1 MQGIILTKIVDN
13 CKKRYSL
20 TIKKLSH
27 FVLETSHGWGKGH
40 REGGRIMKK
49 AILKWLGIFFFVLSL
64 SGLPFLGQQANAAG
78 KPIVIGAPLA
88 TAFLYGWDAERAIRL
103 AVEEINARGGVTVG
117 KEKRPFK
124 VEVMDTRDLE
134 PGVPTSDALLVVEK
148 LILEKNADFIV
159 GGPVRSEAALAAM
172 DLLSKYKK
180 VSILTTGVLTPA
192 YHKRVEAEYDKFK
205 YCFRISGEVG
215 WMVVGEFIPCLM
227 EIKAKHNLN
236 RLFIMIQDVAHA
248 RAGGDL
254 VEKMS
259 KERGW
264 EVLGK
269 EVYPTGTTDYSVG
282 LLKAKKENAQV
293 ILIWMD
299 MPETSIL
306 LKQWYDMKVPA
317 LPYGTI
323 ISAAEEPGFW
333 KATEGKG
340 EYCMASVVNAGNS
353 PCKATPWTMKFV
365 EAYTKKWNVEPEGYG
380 TSSSYMAVYTLKD
393 AIERA
398 GSLDSDAVVAALE
411 KTDLMGGVYGRIR
424 FNPKTHQV
432 IPSIDPNEGA
442 VGTIFQWQAGKRVVV
457 FPPKIAMGEVKL
469 PPWMKK

>member
-1 MQGIILTKIVDN
+1 M
-13 CKKRYSL
+13 KKRGL
-20 TIKKLSH
+20 L
-27 FVLETSHGWGKGH
+27 VL
-40 REGGRIMKK
+40 
-49 AILKWLGIFFFVLSL
+49 AGIFCLIF
-64 SGLPFLGQQANAAG
+64 GLVRSEAAE
-78 KPIVIGAPLA
+78 KPIVLGAPLA
-88 TAFLYGWDAERAIRL
+88 TAFLYGWDAERGIKL
-103 AVEEINARGGVTVG
+103 AVEEINAKGGVTVG
-117 KEKRPFK
+117 KEKRPLK

-215 WMVVGEFIPCLM
+215 WMVTGEFIPCLM
-227 EIKAKHNLN
+227 GIKEKYGLN

-248 RAGGDL
+248 RAGGDI
-254 VEKMS
+254 VS
-259 KERGW
+259 KLAAKKGW
-264 EVLGK
+264 EVVGK
-269 EVYPTGTTDYSVG
+269 EIYPTGTTDYSVG
-282 LLKAKKENAQV
+282 LMKAKKENAQV

-317 LPYGTI
+317 LPFGTI

-340 EYCMASVVNAGNS
+340 EYCMASVVNAGNCPS
-353 PCKATPWTMKFV
+353 NATPWTMKFV
-365 EAYTKKWNVEPEGYG
+365 DAYKKKYGLEPEGYG
-380 TSSSYMAVYTLKD
+380 TSSSYMAVYVLKD

-398 GSLDSDAVVAALE
+398 GSLDSDAVIAALE
-411 KTDLMGGVYGRIR
+411 KTDMMGVYGRIR
-424 FNPKTHQV
+424 FNPKNHQI
-432 IPSIDPNEGA
+432 IPSTDPNEGA

>member
-1 MQGIILTKIVDN
+1 MKRAVYFSIV
-13 CKKRYSL
+13 L
-20 TIKKLSH
+20 FL
-27 FVLETSHGWGKGH
+27 V
-40 REGGRIMKK
+40 
-49 AILKWLGIFFFVLSL
+49 FFFFPSL
-64 SGLPFLGQQANAAG
+64 SNSAE
-78 KPIVIGAPLA
+78 KPIVIGAPLS
-88 TAFLYGWDAERAIRL
+88 TAFLYGWDAERAIKL
-103 AVEEINARGGVTVG
+103 AVEEINAKGGVTVG

-159 GGPVRSEAALAAM
+159 GGPVRSEGALAAM

-192 YHKRVEAEYDKFK
+192 YHKRVEAEYEKFK

-215 WMVVGEFIPCLM
+215 WMVTGEFLPCLM
-227 EIKAKHNLN
+227 DIKAKYGLN
-236 RLFIMIQDVAHA
+236 KLFIMIQDVAHA
-248 RAGGDL
+248 RGGGDL
-254 VEKMS
+254 VAKLASEK
-259 KERGW
+259 GW

-269 EVYPTGTTDYSVG
+269 EIYPTGTTDYSVG
-282 LLKAKKENAQV
+282 LMKAKKENAQV

-317 LPYGTI
+317 LPFGTI

-340 EYCMASVVNAGNS
+340 EYAMASVVNAGNAPS
-353 PCKATPWTMKFV
+353 KATPWTMRFV
-365 EAYTKKWNVEPEGYG
+365 EAYTKRWKVEPEGYG

-398 GSLDSDAVVAALE
+398 GSLNPDAIIAALE
-411 KTDLMGGVYGRIR
+411 KTDMMGVYGRIK
-424 FNPKTHQV
+424 FNPKNHQV
-432 IPSIDPNEGA
+432 IPSVDPNEGA

>member
-1 MQGIILTKIVDN
+1 MNRKHLWKWA
-13 CKKRYSL
+13 C
-20 TIKKLSH
+20 
-27 FVLETSHGWGKGH
+27 VLFLL
-40 REGGRIMKK
+40 I
-49 AILKWLGIFFFVLSL
+49 
-64 SGLPFLGQQANAAG
+64 GLMSIPFLGLDVAEAQ
-78 KPIVIGAPLA
+78 KPIVLGAPLS
-88 TAFLYGWDAERAIRL
+88 TAFLYGWDSERAIKL
-103 AVEEINARGGVTVG
+103 AVEEINAKGGVTVG

-134 PGVPTSDALLVVEK
+134 PGVPVSDALLVVEK
-148 LILEKNADFIV
+148 LILEKEADFIV

-180 VSILTTGVLTPA
+180 VSILSTGVLTPL
-192 YHKRVEAEYDKFK
+192 YHKRVGDEYEKFK
-205 YCFRISGEVG
+205 YCFRITGEVV
-215 WMVVGEFIPCLM
+215 WMVTGEFIPCLM
-227 EIKAKHNLN
+227 DIKAKYGLN
-236 RLFIMIQDVAHA
+236 KLFIMVQDVAHA
-248 RAGGDL
+248 RAGGDI
-254 VEKMS
+254 VEKMA

-282 LLKAKKENAQV
+282 LIKAKKDNAQV

-317 LPYGTI
+317 LPFGTI
-323 ISAAEEPGFW
+323 ISAAEQPGFW

-340 EYCMASVVNAGNS
+340 EYCLASVVNAGNAPS
-353 PCKATPWTMKFV
+353 KATPWTMRFV
-365 EAYTKKWNVEPEGYG
+365 EAYQKRWGLEPEGYG
-380 TSSSYMAVYTLKD
+380 TSTSYMTPYVLKD

-398 GSLDSDAVVAALE
+398 GSLKSDDVVTALE
-411 KTDLMGGVYGRIR
+411 KTDMMGVYGRIK
-424 FNPKTHQV
+424 FNPKNHQI

-442 VGTIFQWQAGKRVVV
+442 VGTIFQWQAGKRITV
-457 FPPKIAMGEVKL
+457 FPPKIAMGEIKL

>member
-1 MQGIILTKIVDN
+1 MRRKSFLLLGVLCLLVGLLT
-13 CKKRYSL
+13 
-20 TIKKLSH
+20 LSPAG
-27 FVLETSHGWGKGH
+27 FDA
-40 REGGRIMKK
+40 R
-49 AILKWLGIFFFVLSL
+49 A
-64 SGLPFLGQQANAAG
+64 QG

-88 TAFLYGWDAERAIRL
+88 TAFLYGWDAERAIKL
-103 AVEEINARGGVTVG
+103 AVEEINAAGGVKVG
-117 KEKRPFK
+117 KEKRPFT
-124 VEVMDTRDLE
+124 VEVIDTRDLE

-148 LILEKNADFIV
+148 LILEKKADFIV

-192 YHKRVEAEYDKFK
+192 YHARIAKEYDKFK
-205 YCFRISGEVG
+205 YCFRISGEVV
-215 WMVVGEFIPCLM
+215 WMVKGEFIPCLM
-227 EIKAKHNLN
+227 GFKEKYGLN

-248 RAGGDL
+248 RAGGGL

-264 EVLGK
+264 EVLGT

-282 LLKAKKENAQV
+282 LMKAKKENAQV

-340 EYCMASVVNAGNS
+340 EYAMASVVNAGNAPS
-353 PCKATPWTMKFV
+353 KATPWTMKFV
-365 EAYTKKWNVEPEGYG
+365 EAYQKKWGLEPEGYG

-398 GSLDSDAVVAALE
+398 GTLDSQAVITALE
-411 KTDLMGGVYGRIR
+411 KTDLMGVYGRIK
-424 FNPKTHQV
+424 FDPKNHQV